1 MAPNDG
7 TTPAKA
13 RLIAV
18 DLDEASIG
26 SYTPE
31 VDHERRVAIFDLL
44 EENVFELA
52 DGPQGPYSLRL
63 SIAEQRLAIAVTVE
77 NEAEPCAA
85 FILSLNPLR
94 KLVKDYFLVCESYFE
109 AIKIAPPSRI
119 EALDM
124 GRRSLHDEGS
134 KLLTERLEGKIRMD
148 GPTSRRLFTLLCALH
163 WKG

>member
-1 MAPNDG
+1 MGPNDG
-7 TTPAKA
+7 TTPANA

-26 SYTPE
+26 SYAPE

-44 EENVFELA
+44 EENVFELT
-52 DGPQGPYSLRL
+52 DGPQGPYRLHL
-63 SIAEQRLAIAVTVE
+63 SIVEQRLALAVTVE
-77 NEAEPCAA
+77 NEAEPCTA
-85 FILSLNPLR
+85 FILSLNPFR

-109 AIKIAPPSRI
+109 AIKTAPPSRI